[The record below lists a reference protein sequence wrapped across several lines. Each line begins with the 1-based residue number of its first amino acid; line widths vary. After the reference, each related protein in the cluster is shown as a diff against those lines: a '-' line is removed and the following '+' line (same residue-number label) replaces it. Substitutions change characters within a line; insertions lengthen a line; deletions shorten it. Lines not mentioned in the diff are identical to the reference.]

1 MASLYWTT
9 GVDPNENQRMR
20 TVSQILEWPILV
32 ATLWVVALWYL
43 STRDS
48 QYQLQPI
55 HDFLLWSLFIFE
67 TITLSLLADNP
78 KRYLRSNWVNLLIIL
93 LGIPMLWGLRATAM
107 PFDCCVFSPYAHSCC
122 MSAVRFEKLL
132 SRHTLGPTLAGTAIV
147 IIMAGF
153 MIAAIDP
160 AIDSAADG
168 IWWAWVTVTTV
179 GYGDVVPVSELGRAF
194 GGILIL
200 VGVGVFAMLTASFA
214 ALFISRSDEE
224 ETRELKDALGRIAQL
239 EQQLQQMD
247 SKLDQLLE
255 QRLDHTSQTTHSS
268 TK

>member
-1 MASLYWTT
+1 
-9 GVDPNENQRMR
+9 
-20 TVSQILEWPILV
+20 
-32 ATLWVVALWYL
+32 
-43 STRDS
+43 
-48 QYQLQPI
+48 
-55 HDFLLWSLFIFE
+55 
-67 TITLSLLADNP
+67 
-78 KRYLRSNWVNLLIIL
+78 
-93 LGIPMLWGLRATAM
+93 MLWGVESYGYALRLLRILTL
-107 PFDCCVFSPYAHSCC
+107 CSLLLHVSGS
-122 MSAVRFEKLL
+122 VRKLL

-224 ETRELKDALGRIAQL
+224 ETRELKDALPNVNWSNNSNKWIV
-239 EQQLQQMD
+239 
-247 SKLDQLLE
+247 
-255 QRLDHTSQTTHSS
+255 SS
-268 TK
+268 ISS